1 MLEDMKQ
8 DAENKLT
15 KNDNLKYE
23 YKINMNSL
31 VGLLKLKMVEIAI
44 ENDDEKR
51 EKLYMTLLSKMQ
63 TLSDSDKA

>member
-1 MLEDMKQ
+1 MKQ